1 MVVPP
6 PDPAALPTVPNIIA
20 MPPTTMLASA
30 LALAVSAIS
39 IRTLDAQTSHG
50 EKATLGGRSVVIWRP
65 ASAPATK
72 APLVIFSHG
81 FGGCATQ
88 STFLTEALANRGYF
102 VVAPQHQ
109 DARCGGVQ
117 QQSGR
122 GARSR
127 PQEPFQNPEAWSDRT
142 FVDRADDVRAVLD
155 AIAHDRDLA
164 ARVDVGRVALA
175 GHSLGGYTVVGL
187 AGAWA
192 SWKLPNV
199 KAVLALSP
207 YIQPFVRHQTL
218 GQLAAPVM
226 YQGGTIDFG
235 ITPFIE
241 RSGGAYEVSPR
252 PKYFV
257 DFAGAG
263 HFAWTDLRSSVHD
276 RIDEYAIAFLDHYV
290 RGTPASPTLTSSGT
304 GVFILRYDSE
314 LGTGTK
320 ESPRRR

>member
-1 MVVPP
+1 
-6 PDPAALPTVPNIIA
+6 
-20 MPPTTMLASA
+20 
-30 LALAVSAIS
+30 
-39 IRTLDAQTSHG
+39 
-50 EKATLGGRSVVIWRP
+50 VIWRP
-65 ASAPATK
+65 ASAPGTR

-127 PQEPFQNPEAWSDRT
+127 PQEPFQNPEAWNDRT

-164 ARVDVGRVALA
+164 ARVDVGRIALA

-290 RGTPASPTLTSSGT
+290 RGTAASPTLTSSGT

-314 LGTGTK
+314 LGTSAK